1 MKFSFP
7 GLSDQEVSESRQ
19 TNGANVVT
27 TQGSEGFYAKLLANL
42 KDPIIVI
49 LLVALVVTVFLA
61 ALGFAPWYEGL
72 GIAIAVVA
80 ATLIA
85 TWSEYSNESEFQRL
99 LEETSKVKVKVFRNK
114 TLIEIFIDDLVVN
127 DLVLLHPGDT
137 VPADGFLLEGG
148 LELNESALT
157 GESETVKKTAAV
169 DEKSEMS
176 RAALVEDGEAVMKVL
191 KVGDKT
197 KYGATLKEL
206 TSAETRP
213 SPLQEKLTY
222 LGQQI
227 SRFGYIGALMIAFS
241 FMFNHIFLE
250 PDGWGTY
257 FGKDSGEII
266 YHLVTAWKEYFDKD
280 PGEITYHLVTAIILA
295 IIIIVVAVPE
305 GLPMMIAV
313 VLSMNM
319 RKLLNAKVL
328 VRKLLG
334 IETSGSLT
342 VLFTD
347 KTGTLTQGRLTV
359 SELLRGDGEHFT
371 SFADIPDNLRQRV
384 AFALRNNTGGSVDNT
399 DPKNPKI
406 VGANPTAQA
415 LLRFLGGDLVKQ
427 DDVKITANI
436 PFNSAYKFS
445 ATQVE
450 GSQNL
455 TLVKGA
461 AEIVLA
467 GCTHCFDA
475 DGKKVEL
482 NSEKLKAEMLGLS
495 ERAMRL
501 IGLAVSEQDLGQ
513 ENVLPSDMTLVGIL
527 GLRDEIRKESQPAVQ
542 TSRKAGIQVVMITGD
557 AKDTA
562 QAIAKEVGIL
572 EKGNGLVLTSSDLAK
587 MSDEE
592 ISKILPELRVVA
604 RALPTDK
611 SRLVKLAKSMDWV
624 VGMTGDGVNDA
635 PAVKNADV
643 GFSMGNGTDMTKES
657 SDIVILDNNF
667 ISLTNAVLYGR
678 TLLKSIRKFLIFQLT
693 VNVSAILV
701 AFLGPFFGTDLPLTM
716 TQLLWVNIVMDT
728 LAAFAFSGEAALQR
742 YMNEKPIPKSESL
755 ITGDMWSAIL
765 IDGFYMAFLSLF
777 FLTSDFVSELF
788 VCDDLRCPDSEVN
801 LVLLTA
807 FFGFFVFMNNFN
819 KFNARTEGLNLF
831 EHITE
836 NRSFITVVILI
847 FFLQTTFTYLG
858 GEVLRTVG
866 LTLEEWGYV
875 LLFAATIIPLDL
887 TRKFL
892 RNTFVGNP
900 VH

>member
-7 GLSDQEVSESRQ
+7 GLSDQEVSKSRQ

-27 TQGSEGFYAKLLANL
+27 TQESEGFYVKLLANL

-49 LLVALVVTVFLA
+49 LLVALAVTVFLA

-99 LEETSKVKVKVFRNK
+99 LEEASKVKVKVFRNK

-157 GESETVKKTAAV
+157 GESETVKKTAAEDQKKAAG

-250 PDGWGTY
+250 AGGWEIY
-257 FGKDSGEII
+257 FSKPSGEII
-266 YHLVTAWKEYFDKD
+266 
-280 PGEITYHLVTAIILA
+280 YHLVTAIILA

-347 KTGTLTQGRLTV
+347 KTGTLTQGKLTV

-371 SFADIPDNLRQRV
+371 SFGDIPDNLRQTV
-384 AFALRNNTGGSVDNT
+384 AFALRNNTGGSIDST
-399 DPKNPKI
+399 DSENPKI

-415 LLRFLGGDLVKQ
+415 LLRFLGADLVKQ

-467 GCTHCFDA
+467 GCTHCLDA
-475 DGKKVEL
+475 DGKKVAL

-513 ENVLPSDMTLVGIL
+513 ENVLPSEMTLVGIL
-527 GLRDEIRKESQPAVQ
+527 GLRDEMRKESQPAVQ
-542 TSRKAGIQVVMITGD
+542 TARKAGIQVVMITGD

-592 ISKILPELRVVA
+592 IIKILPELRVVA

-667 ISLTNAVLYGR
+667 ISLTNAVRYGR

-693 VNVSAILV
+693 VNVAAILV

-777 FLTSDFVSELF
+777 FLTSDFVSSLF
-788 VCDDLRCPDSEVN
+788 VCDELRCPDSEVN

-836 NRSFITVVILI
+836 NRSFIMVVILI
-847 FFLQTTFTYLG
+847 FFLQTTFTYFG

-875 LLFAATIIPLDL
+875 LLFAVTIIPLDL

-900 VH
+900 VL

>member
-27 TQGSEGFYAKLLANL
+27 TQESEGLYVKLLANL

-49 LLVALVVTVFLA
+49 LLVALAVTVFLA

-99 LEETSKVKVKVFRNK
+99 LEEASKVKVKVFRNK

-157 GESETVKKTAAV
+157 GESETVKKTAAEDQKKAAG

-176 RAALVEDGEAVMKVL
+176 SAALVEDGEAVMKVL

-250 PDGWGTY
+250 AGGWEIY
-257 FGKDSGEII
+257 FSKPSGEII
-266 YHLVTAWKEYFDKD
+266 
-280 PGEITYHLVTAIILA
+280 YHLVTAIILA

-347 KTGTLTQGRLTV
+347 KTGTLTQGKLTV

-371 SFADIPDNLRQRV
+371 SFGDIPDNLRQTV
-384 AFALRNNTGGSVDNT
+384 AFALRNNTGGSIDST
-399 DPKNPKI
+399 DSENPKI

-415 LLRFLGGDLVKQ
+415 LLRFLGADLVKQ

-475 DGKKVEL
+475 EGKKVAL
-482 NSEKLKAEMLGLS
+482 SSEKLKAEMLGLS

-513 ENVLPSDMTLVGIL
+513 EKVLPSEMTLVGIL
-527 GLRDEIRKESQPAVQ
+527 GLRDEMRKESQPAVQ
-542 TSRKAGIQVVMITGD
+542 TARKAGIQVVMITGD

-592 ISKILPELRVVA
+592 IIKILPELRVVA

-667 ISLTNAVLYGR
+667 ISLTNAVRYGR

-693 VNVSAILV
+693 VNVAAILV

-836 NRSFITVVILI
+836 NRSFIMVVILI
-847 FFLQTTFTYLG
+847 FFLQTTFTYFG

-875 LLFAATIIPLDL
+875 LLFAVTIIPLDL

-900 VH
+900 VL